1 MDQCTRYAEL
11 TLQGRQRATELQAER
26 APWRK
31 AVPELRAH
39 LLQHLETQGAVRQL
53 LPGGTHVLK
62 RMVSRSMR
70 AVTPDAIATALS
82 QALGRGSDD
91 EIVAAFK
98 RSLVDHVTVM
108 HAYADV
114 VAIGSRQDQSRCYAG
129 VCTPE
134 DMQTLPMLDKAH
146 PLLSHIERLGAA
158 QLALGGLK
166 PVGAEELA
174 ALERSIL
181 EQVPDKGHGFSLG
194 EQRMSV
200 HRRQASRKPTMSAA
214 VCSRQLAVTLAGMRL
229 EHGGIQGPE
238 LVGLALEQALTEYI
252 VQNTKTV
259 QVARLVIHR

>member
-11 TLQGRQRATELQAER
+11 TLQGRQRASELQAQR

-39 LLQHLETQGAVRQL
+39 LLEHLESQGAVRQL

-62 RMVSRSMR
+62 RMVSKSMR
-70 AVTPDAIATALS
+70 AITADAIAMALS
-82 QALGRGSDD
+82 QAVGKGSDD

-98 RSLVDHVTVM
+98 RSLVEQVTVM

-134 DMQTLPMLDKAH
+134 DMHTLPMLKKGH
-146 PLLSHIERLGAA
+146 PLLSRIEMLSTA
-158 QLALGGLK
+158 QSALGELK
-166 PVGAEELA
+166 PEGAGELA
-174 ALERSIL
+174 TLERSII
-181 EQVPDKGHGFSLG
+181 EHVPEKGHGFSFG

-200 HRRQASRKPTMSAA
+200 HCRQASRKPTMSAA
-214 VCSRQLAVTLAGMRL
+214 VCARQLAVTLARMRL

-238 LVGLALEQALTEYI
+238 LLSLALELVLAEH
-252 VQNTKTV
+252 VAQNTKMV
-259 QVARLVIHR
+259 KVARLVVHR